1 MKINKLQINSFGNI
15 ENKEIELSNNINI
28 IKGKN
33 ESGKSTLLKFIV
45 DMLYGISKNKRG
57 KEFSDYD
64 RYKPWSGEE
73 FSGKILYELDDNSKY
88 EVFRDFNKKN
98 PKIYNEAAEDISK
111 EFTID
116 KTYGNQFFYEQ
127 TNVDEQTFLNTFA
140 SCQTEVKLEKQEQN
154 TLVQKLANLA
164 GTGDDNVS
172 YKKAME
178 KINKKQVEEIGT
190 IRTTGRPINI
200 VKDEKFKL
208 QDEIGELEEF
218 KDKKYEIEEEK
229 NNIEDKILQNEKRL
243 EALKEAKRIVENEK
257 IAQEKVA
264 IHERMIN
271 SDEEKIHTLK
281 SEKQEIEN
289 KLEELKA
296 KNITNKAQESKKE
309 KIKGTPVYAA
319 DLIIGIILLLIGIK
333 NMIIAGV
340 AVAIIIIDAILV
352 AQAIAKKNKKL
363 RERQY
368 LNEQENRKKEEEQ
381 KQIESE
387 LERLSAQI
395 EMLAKG
401 KEDKTNEIQKE
412 KQLINLELEAKRK
425 LLCEK
430 YKIDSINFD
439 SISYEIEELQKNIN
453 RDRLYLH
460 SLELDKNN
468 IMPKLEKLASMEEE
482 LEELNEKEQSLN
494 EQNKAIE
501 LAKEILEIAYIKMK
515 ENVTPKFT
523 QELSKNIQ
531 EISNGKYKN
540 VRINDEEGIIVEKEN
555 GEYVSSE
562 KLSIGTIDQLYL
574 SLRLAMLDE
583 ISNEKVPIILD
594 EAFAYYGS
602 ERLKNIL
609 LYLVKEFNDRQIII
623 LTCTERE
630 RNILNKEN
638 VNYNFIEI

>member
-319 DLIIGIILLLIGIK
+319 ALIIGIILLLIGIK

-453 RDRLYLH
+453 RDRLSLH

-501 LAKEILEIAYIKMK
+501 LAKEILETAYIKMK

-562 KLSIGTIDQLYL
+562 KLSIGTIEQLYL
-574 SLRLAMLDE
+574 SLRFGAIKE
-583 ISNEKVPIILD
+583 ISNETMPIILD
-594 EAFAYYGS
+594 EAFAYYD
-602 ERLKNIL
+602 EQRLTNVLK
-609 LYLVKEFNDRQIII
+609 YLNEEFKQNQIII
-623 LTCTERE
+623 FTCTNRE
-630 RNILNKEN
+630 EKILEKEN
-638 VNYNFIEI
+638 IQYKLTIM

>member
-200 VKDEKFKL
+200 VKDEKYKL

-281 SEKQEIEN
+281 SEKQEVEN

-296 KNITNKAQESKKE
+296 KNITNKAQESEKE
-309 KIKGTPVYAA
+309 KIKGTQVYIAV
-319 DLIIGIILLLIGIK
+319 LIIGVILLLIGIK
-333 NMIIAGV
+333 NMIIAVV

-363 RERQY
+363 REKQY

-395 EMLAKG
+395 EMLLKG
-401 KEDKTNEIQKE
+401 KEDKIDEIQKE

-430 YKIDSINFD
+430 YKINSINFD

-453 RDRLYLH
+453 KDRLSLH

-562 KLSIGTIDQLYL
+562 KLSIGTIEQLYL
-574 SLRLAMLDE
+574 SLRFGAIKE
-583 ISNEKVPIILD
+583 ISDETMPIILD
-594 EAFAYYGS
+594 EAFAYYD
-602 ERLKNIL
+602 EQRLTNVLKYLNEEFKKN
-609 LYLVKEFNDRQIII
+609 QIII
-623 LTCTERE
+623 FTCTDRE
-630 RNILNKEN
+630 ENILEKQNIPYKLT
-638 VNYNFIEI
+638 IM